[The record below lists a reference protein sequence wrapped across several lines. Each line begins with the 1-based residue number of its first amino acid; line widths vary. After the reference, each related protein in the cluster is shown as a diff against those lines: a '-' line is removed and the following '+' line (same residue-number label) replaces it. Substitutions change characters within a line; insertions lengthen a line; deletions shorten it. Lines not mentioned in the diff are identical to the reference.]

1 MLKNKSDSL
10 PTVTIGIPAFN
21 EEANIK
27 ELLLSLLSQKA
38 DNYKLKKIIV
48 VSDGSTDKT
57 VKRVKEITDSKVDLI
72 ELKKRVGVNLA
83 QNEILRLTNE
93 DILVIV
99 NADVLPANDMFIE
112 EIIEPISKDKSI
124 GIVGGNA
131 FPMQPKNSLER
142 FLASSHHLKQ
152 YMFKRINKGNNI
164 YLCNGKARA
173 FSKEFYT
180 QLRWPDNCPEDAY
193 SYMACIKNG
202 FKFAFAK
209 KAYVKFRCPKNIRGH
224 IKQSNRYIY
233 GKKKLEE
240 LFPKEFLYKE
250 YYIPKTIILYTLMKF
265 LITRPISTFAYLFLN
280 AWIRLMYKIEPKH
293 HSRYD
298 IVTSSKKVTI

>member
-1 MLKNKSDSL
+1 M
-10 PTVTIGIPAFN
+10 GIPAYN

-27 ELLLSLLSQKA
+27 ELIRSLLSQKA
-38 DNYKLKKIIV
+38 NTYKLKKIII

-57 VKRVKEITDSKVDLI
+57 VKKVKEIADPKVKLI
-72 ELKKRVGVNLA
+72 ELKTRVGVNLA
-83 QNEILRLTNE
+83 QNEILKNAGE
-93 DILVIV
+93 DILVII
-99 NADVLPANDMFIE
+99 NADVLPASPTFIE
-112 EIIEPISKDKSI
+112 EIVKPILLDKKV
-124 GIVGGNA
+124 GLVGGNA
-131 FPMQPKNSLER
+131 FTVPPMTHLER
-142 FLASSHHLKQ
+142 FLGNSHHLKQ

-173 FSKEFYT
+173 FSQEFYT

-193 SYMACIKNG
+193 SYLACIKRG
-202 FKFAFAK
+202 FEFAFAK
-209 KAYVKFRCPKNIRGH
+209 KAYVKFRCPKNIKGH

-240 LFPKEFLYKE
+240 FFPKEFLRQE
-250 YYIPKTIILYTLMKF
+250 YYIPKTIIILTLMKF
-265 LITRPISTFAYLFLN
+265 FITRPISTVAYLLLN

-298 IVTSSKKVTI
+298 IVTSSKKVTT